1 MKLLNQYITLKRTVK
16 IRKDILC
23 LKNYLKQYFVIAE
36 IIGNRLYN
44 YEAIKEKI
52 KKDSPKEEAYYDVL
66 TKRHLLRF
74 SSKLLV
80 PEKLLNIMKNKL
92 LDENKKLNKKDL
104 IIKLA
109 NIFNVDTRLI
119 EERYNFKKG

>member
-16 IRKDILC
+16 TERVLLC

-52 KKDSPKEEAYYDVL
+52 KKESPKEAAYYDVL

-74 SSKLLV
+74 STKLLV
-80 PEKLLNIMKNKL
+80 PKKLLNIMKNKL
-92 LDENKKLNKKDL
+92 LDENKKLSKKDL

-119 EERYNFKKG
+119 EERL

>member
-119 EERYNFKKG
+119 EERI

>member
-92 LDENKKLNKKDL
+92 LDENKKLNKKDS

>member
-16 IRKDILC
+16 TERVLLC
-23 LKNYLKQYFVIAE
+23 LKNYLKQYFVITE
-36 IIGNRLYN
+36 IIGNKLYN

-52 KKDSPKEEAYYDVL
+52 KKESPKKAAYYDVL

-74 SSKLLV
+74 STKLLV

-119 EERYNFKKG
+119 EERL

>member
-1 MKLLNQYITLKRTVK
+1 MKLLNQYITLKRTAKTERVL
-16 IRKDILC
+16 LC
-23 LKNYLKQYFVIAE
+23 LKNYLKQRFVIAE

-119 EERYNFKKG
+119 EERL